1 MYQYLEGKIVDIQ
14 PTYIVVD
21 VHGVGYL
28 VRVGNP
34 FRFEVGEDDVRVYV
48 HQSISDSAQMLYGFN
63 TLKEKQ
69 LFEKLLAVSGIGA
82 KSALAILAN
91 GDQQAIVSAIS
102 GNDVTY
108 LTKFPGIGKK
118 TAQQIVLDL
127 RDKLAD
133 FAETD
138 LFQAETVNGGD
149 GENTALTDAMSAL
162 LALGYRD
169 RDVKKVEKI
178 LAEQPG
184 KATDVYL
191 SSALSLLTK

>member
-34 FRFEVGEDDVRVYV
+34 FRFEVGSDDVRVYV
-48 HQSISDSAQMLYGFN
+48 HQSISDSAQILYGFN

-91 GDQQAIVSAIS
+91 GDQQAIVNAIS
-102 GNDVTY
+102 GNDVSY

-127 RDKLAD
+127 RDKLED

-138 LFQAETVNGGD
+138 LFQTATVNGGD
-149 GENTALTDAMSAL
+149 GENKALNEAMAAL
-162 LALGYRD
+162 AALGYRD
-169 RDVKKVEKI
+169 RDVKKVEKV

-184 KATDVYL
+184 ETTDVYL